1 MLGIQEFLIYTREH
15 EFLQGLQREHLERL
29 AGLAKEARFKADQVI
44 FREGERHGRF
54 YLLVE
59 GRVVLENTARGGCVP
74 LQQLQAG
81 DATGWSSLVSS
92 SNGAHFQARALSP
105 VRAVAFDG
113 AQLSAACEADPVFG
127 YFIMKALLGVITER
141 LDASRLQAARD
152 R

>member
-1 MLGIQEFLIYTREH
+1 MDTREH
-15 EFLQGLQREHLERL
+15 EFLQGLQRDHLERL

-44 FREGERHGRF
+44 FREGEQHGRF

-59 GRVVLENTARGGCVP
+59 GRVALENNGTGSCVR
-74 LQQLQAG
+74 LQQLQGG
-81 DATGWSSLVSS
+81 DAIGWSSLVGSP
-92 SNGAHFQARALSP
+92 NGAHFQARALSP

-113 AQLSAACEADPVFG
+113 AQLAAACEADPMFG

-141 LDASRLQAARD
+141 LDASRLQVAGD